1 MAQSMPRNAQFAAR
15 TTIGSN
21 PLCQSY
27 SNRQAWLIEAYA
39 PIYGIE
45 RQPRGVISEPFPA
58 YSPAPLGHKAQAACQ
73 FPARGF
79 MKGVAD
85 GECSGCVPSG
95 PRHVRRD
102 VSHGATMERETAGER
117 GFRSIPA
124 LSRASDADEE
134 LAPPTP
140 LKEQG
145 NRSLR
150 CGTCAGGVCRRGR
163 VAEYRRLSSIAAA
176 QPSPSTTV

>member
-1 MAQSMPRNAQFAAR
+1 MVNRSLRAYLWHRAATQGRN
-15 TTIGSN
+15 
-21 PLCQSY
+21 L
-27 SNRQAWLIEAYA
+27 
-39 PIYGIE
+39 
-45 RQPRGVISEPFPA
+45 EPFPA

-73 FPARGF
+73 FTARGF
-79 MKGVAD
+79 MKGAAD

-150 CGTCAGGVCRRGR
+150 CGTSAGGVCRRGR
-163 VAEYRRLSSIAAA
+163 VAECRRLGSIAAA
-176 QPSPSTTV
+176 QRRRPLRFEVYVRGPTGSIGSAPQR

>member
-1 MAQSMPRNAQFAAR
+1 MAQSMPRNALFAAR

-27 SNRQAWLIEAYA
+27 SNRQAWLIEPYA

-45 RQPRGVISEPFPA
+45 RQPRGVIRRRFRPILSVRWTQSTGRLPIPCSRPYE
-58 YSPAPLGHKAQAACQ
+58 
-73 FPARGF
+73 
-79 MKGVAD
+79 GVAD

-102 VSHGATMERETAGER
+102 VSHGTTMEKETASER

-134 LAPPTP
+134 LAADA

-150 CGTCAGGVCRRGR
+150 CGTRAGGICRRGR